1 MSWFETINPVIQ
13 AFIATLFTWAITALG
28 SLVVCFF
35 KEVNKKVLNTIL
47 GFSAGVMIA
56 ASFWSLLSPAI
67 DLSAELGYIVWLLP
81 ATGFIIGGLF
91 VLLSDRF
98 LDNVLKNRK
107 NLRNADSLR
116 RSILLISAITIH
128 NIPEGMAIGV
138 AFGGIASGVPGMT
151 LIGAIMLA
159 VGIGIQ
165 NFPEGAAVSLPL
177 RNEGFSRF
185 KSFMFGQASALVEPI
200 SAVIGVILVLTIR
213 SILPFLLSFAAGAMI
228 AVSARELL
236 PESINEDKNL
246 ATIRINMWVCYND
259 DIRCCFRIKRIIK
272 ESIKILARENFLA
285 NIFYYDK

>member
-1 MSWFETINPVIQ
+1 MSWFENLNPLIQ
-13 AFIATLFTWAITALG
+13 ALIATTFTWGVTVLG
-28 SLVVCFF
+28 ALVVCFF
-35 KEVNKKVLNTIL
+35 KTINKKVLNTIL

-67 DLSAELGYIVWLLP
+67 DLSYELGYIVWLLP
-81 ATGFIIGGLF
+81 VLGFVTGGLF

-98 LDNVLKNRK
+98 LDKVLKNRK
-107 NLRNADSLR
+107 TLKDTDSLK
-116 RSILLISAITIH
+116 RSILLIAAITIH
-128 NIPEGMAIGV
+128 NIPEGMAVGV

-159 VGIGIQ
+159 IGIGIQ

-200 SAVIGVILVLTIR
+200 SAVVGVILVLTIR

-228 AVSARELL
+228 AVAARELL
-236 PESINEDKNL
+236 PESVKENKNL
-246 ATIRINMWVCYND
+246 ATLGLICGFAIMM
-259 DIRCCFRIKRIIK
+259 
-272 ESIKILARENFLA
+272 ILDVALG
-285 NIFYYDK
+285 

>member
-1 MSWFETINPVIQ
+1 MNWFENLSPIIQ
-13 AFIATLFTWAITALG
+13 AFIATIFTWGVTALG

-35 KEVNKKVLNTIL
+35 KQVNKKVLNTIL

-56 ASFWSLLSPAI
+56 ASFWSLLSPSI
-67 DLSAELGYIVWLLP
+67 ELSLELGYIQWLLP
-81 ATGFIIGGLF
+81 TLGFIIGGLF

-98 LDNVLKNRK
+98 LDTVLTKRK
-107 NLRNADSLR
+107 NLRNANSLR
-116 RSILLISAITIH
+116 RSILLVSAITIH

-185 KSFMFGQASALVEPI
+185 KSFMIGQASALVEPV
-200 SAVIGVILVLTIR
+200 SAIVGAILVLTVR
-213 SILPFLLSFAAGAMI
+213 SILPFLLAFAAGAMI
-228 AVSARELL
+228 AVAARELL
-236 PESINEDKNL
+236 PESIQENKDL
-246 ATIRINMWVCYND
+246 STLGLIAGFTIMM
-259 DIRCCFRIKRIIK
+259 
-272 ESIKILARENFLA
+272 ILDVALG
-285 NIFYYDK
+285 